1 MHLTLD
7 RRDIQR
13 VVGISGFRPV
23 QGRHRPGFL
32 RQVRG
37 DTLPQAVALS
47 CGFQVSNCLRKSL
60 LLGVKEIKNLEGEG
74 RRF

>member
-23 QGRHRPGFL
+23 QERHRPGFL
-32 RQVRG
+32 PLVRG
-37 DTLPQAVALS
+37 DTLPRAVALS
-47 CGFQVSNCLRKSL
+47 CSFQVSNRLRKSL
-60 LLGVKEIKNLEGEG
+60 LLGIKEIKNLAGEG
-74 RRF
+74 RKS